1 MKKYLLVVLGVSCCS
16 HLNSVLADREND
28 MWQQYRA
35 DKAINELDAEFDQV
49 APQPKVVER
58 VIERVVEKP
67 VIVEQ
72 PEPQPAVAPQPEP
85 QPESDTA
92 AQPGRVSVT
101 MDGIVFDV
109 YDCRLAQGTL
119 QCGLDVISV
128 GQDGDLKL
136 YASYGSNSSRL
147 FDAQGNEYSMASVA
161 IGNKSHKRHM
171 RKKFIADVRS
181 KGRVE
186 FQNVSSDTSSI
197 AMLEL
202 VIHNFQHNQ
211 LRRVQFR
218 NVALAQ

>member
-1 MKKYLLVVLGVSCCS
+1 MKKYLIVILGVSCCA
-16 HLNSVLADREND
+16 HLNPLLADREND

-35 DKAINELDAEFDQV
+35 DKAMQELDAEFDQP
-49 APQPKVVER
+49 APQPKVIER

-67 VIVEQ
+67 VVVER
-72 PEPQPAVAPQPEP
+72 PAPQPAVTPQPVPQPEP
-85 QPESDTA
+85 KVP
-92 AQPGRVSVT
+92 AQPDRVSVT

-119 QCGLDVISV
+119 QCSLDVTSV

-136 YASYGSNSSRL
+136 YASYGSSSSRL

-186 FQNVSSDTSSI
+186 FQNVSSDTSDI

-202 VIHNFQHNQ
+202 VIHNYQHNQ
-211 LRRVQFR
+211 QRRVQFR
-218 NVALAQ
+218 NLALAQ